1 MPVPDLFAAGLA
13 SGWKTYNGSRLEQ
26 DLTLEADVAII
37 GSGAGGGTTAEI
49 LSQAGFKVLLIEEG
63 PLKTSSDFKM
73 QEPEAYGEL
82 YQEGMGRMSKDGA
95 ITIMQGRAVG
105 GTTLVNWTSSFR
117 TPDGTLQHWAD
128 DEFRSVNGQI
138 EYLLRDALIKSG
150 RLKPQ
155 APPPPVTDAQD

>member
-73 QEPEAYGEL
+73 QEPEAYGSL
-82 YQEGMGRMSKDGA
+82 YQEGMIPMAA
-95 ITIMQGRAVG
+95 IGSCR
-105 GTTLVNWTSSFR
+105 
-117 TPDGTLQHWAD
+117 
-128 DEFRSVNGQI
+128 
-138 EYLLRDALIKSG
+138 
-150 RLKPQ
+150 
-155 APPPPVTDAQD
+155 